1 MKRIALVSIFAL
13 ILGFSCDDKETVVTG
28 ITLDQ
33 YSVIEGNGT
42 ASKSFTVSIVGEIN
56 STVQV
61 RYELQPNS
69 AQEGTDFIINEGTL
83 EFSPG
88 NIHQSLS
95 FDIVGDNHKE
105 ITEEFTIIFEFSGT
119 QYIAPIQIMDDD
131 PIEPILTAEDGYYT
145 PGEYPSMK
153 LAWGDEFDGTA
164 LNSASW
170 THEIGNGCSVG
181 ICGWGNNESQ
191 VYTDKTENLIVDN
204 GKLVI
209 TARQEVGG
217 GYTSARIKTENKREL
232 KFGRID
238 VRAKLPKGQGLWPAI
253 WMLGENIDIVGW
265 PTCGEI
271 DIMELRGGSPATV
284 DGTVHYNSD
293 GYKYNSSS
301 TTLSSGDFSE
311 KFHVFSIVWDLNT
324 ITWYVDNKE
333 FKRFNNSNIAS
344 WPFNKPFFF
353 IMNVAVGG
361 NYGGPPNETTV
372 FPQQM
377 TVDYI
382 RVFQ

>member
-28 ITLDQ
+28 ITMDQ
-33 YSVIEGNGT
+33 YSVTEGNGT

-69 AQEGTDFIINEGTL
+69 AKEGTDFIINEGTL

-88 NIHQSLS
+88 NTHKSVS

-131 PIEPILTAEDGYYT
+131 PIEPILIAEDGYYT

-153 LAWGDEFDGTA
+153 LAWGDEFDGAA

-181 ICGWGNNESQ
+181 ICGWGNNELQ

-209 TARQEVGG
+209 TARQEAGG

-265 PTCGEI
+265 PSCGEI

-311 KFHVFSIVWDLNT
+311 KFHVFSIVWDFNT

-333 FKRFNNSNIAS
+333 FKKFNNSNIAS

-361 NYGGPPNETTV
+361 NYGGPPNGTTV

>member
-28 ITLDQ
+28 IIMDQ
-33 YSVIEGNGT
+33 YSVTEGNGT

-69 AQEGTDFIINEGTL
+69 AKEGTDFIINEGTL

-88 NIHQSLS
+88 NTHKSVS

-131 PIEPILTAEDGYYT
+131 PIEPILIAEDGYYT

-153 LAWGDEFDGTA
+153 LAWGDEFDGAA

-181 ICGWGNNESQ
+181 ICGWGNNELQ

-209 TARQEVGG
+209 TARQEAGG

-265 PTCGEI
+265 PSCGEI

-311 KFHVFSIVWDLNT
+311 KFHVFSIVWDFNT

-333 FKRFNNSNIAS
+333 FKKFNNSNIAS

-361 NYGGPPNETTV
+361 NYGGPPNGTTV